1 LHAKNDCIYFS
12 KEHNC
17 SVRYSTVQYGLVRFL
32 CRFRTTFCAS
42 FRWCWPLDTRD
53 VTPGDVVDIFCLL
66 GRVLVVVFARVFI
79 GKTTSNARHDVSRK
93 DVSGCS
99 AAFCRIANFVAIPQ
113 HLEQFRVD
121 IFSACSMSNTKT
133 KPASIEF
140 YNRNKC
146 GVDLLDSM
154 ARMHS
159 TKSPMRRWPMAVW
172 CNILDLAGVNAWILF
187 SKETGRKISR
197 WDFIHTLALDL
208 INPEIER
215 RRQVERPSAGP
226 GCNVSRK
233 RRNCAVRKGCKN
245 NKTMETCR
253 KCCKAM
259 CGRCQTLICIDCA
272 DDSE

>member
-1 LHAKNDCIYFS
+1 
-12 KEHNC
+12 
-17 SVRYSTVQYGLVRFL
+17 
-32 CRFRTTFCAS
+32 
-42 FRWCWPLDTRD
+42 
-53 VTPGDVVDIFCLL
+53 
-66 GRVLVVVFARVFI
+66 
-79 GKTTSNARHDVSRK
+79 
-93 DVSGCS
+93 
-99 AAFCRIANFVAIPQ
+99 
-113 HLEQFRVD
+113 
-121 IFSACSMSNTKT
+121 MSNTKT

-140 YNRNKC
+140 YNSNKC

-215 RRQVERPSAGP
+215 RRQIERPSAGP

-259 CGRCQTLICIDCA
+259 CGRCQALICIDCVQTTVSTTSPGVTSRESSGQHHRKLA
-272 DDSE
+272 QNVVRKRPRNLTRPY